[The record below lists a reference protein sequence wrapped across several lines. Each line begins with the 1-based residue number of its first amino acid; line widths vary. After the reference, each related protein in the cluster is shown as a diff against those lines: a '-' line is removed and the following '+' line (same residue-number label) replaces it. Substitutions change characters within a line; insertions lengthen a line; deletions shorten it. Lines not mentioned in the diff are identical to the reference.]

1 VFSSRAPTM
10 TGSSKAVMMV
20 AAAVATVHYLRKPS
34 AFVPSPAR
42 HTAVMAV
49 PAVAAAGV
57 SAPAFADAIGDAA
70 KQLSEDSYPFMKEV
84 NWNSYTFLT
93 KPGSASAGEWAKAID
108 KMIEMGATMD
118 PELLKKGAM
127 AHHKAIG
134 SVTEANPVM
143 SKADYTEIN
152 AAIGRLIASVPE
164 DMTMGVYNAVA
175 NLVPPEVPKYMMAQV
190 NEADAKKAYEAFL
203 KFKDVVKANP
213 ITPQVKDTPAALAG
227 KLGSIDAAAKKLSD
241 ASYPFI
247 KSAPWDSD
255 IYLKPLPG
263 VSPFQAMKAIDKMI
277 VMGANMDGKLLR
289 EATMA
294 HHDALNSMDS
304 KLVTDADN
312 YQKVNAALGKV
323 IASVPSSQVMDVF
336 NAVAKITGSSV
347 PNNMFSMSAPSEATA
362 AYDAFLKFKDVVKA
376 AQR

>member
-1 VFSSRAPTM
+1 M
-10 TGSSKAVMMV
+10 TCSSKAMMV
-20 AAAVATVHYLRKPS
+20 AAAVAAVHYLRKP

-42 HTAVMAV
+42 HTAAMAV
-49 PAVAAAGV
+49 PAVAVAGA

-70 KQLSEDSYPFMKEV
+70 KKLSEDAYPFMKEV
-84 NWNSYTFLT
+84 NWNSYVYLT
-93 KPGSASAGEWAKAID
+93 KPGSASAGDWAKAIE
-108 KMIEMGATMD
+108 KMILMGATMD

-134 SVTEANPVM
+134 AVSEAKPVL
-143 SKADYTEIN
+143 SQADFEAIN

-164 DMTMGVYNAVA
+164 SQTMDVYNTIAK
-175 NLVPPEVPKYMMAQV
+175 LVPAEVPTYLMSTVK
-190 NEADAKKAYEAFL
+190 EADAKKAYESFL
-203 KFKDVVKANP
+203 TFKDVVKANP
-213 ITPQVKDTPAALAG
+213 ITPQFKDTPAALSG
-227 KLGSIDAAAKKLSD
+227 KLGAIDAAAAKLSD

-263 VSPFQAMKAIDKMI
+263 VSPFAAMKALDKAI
-277 VMGANMDGKLLR
+277 VMGANIDGKVLR
-289 EATMA
+289 DAAMA
-294 HHDALNSMDS
+294 HHKALGSMDS
-304 KLVTDADN
+304 KLVTTAAD
-312 YQKVNAALGKV
+312 YQAVNAGIGKM

-336 NAVAKITGSSV
+336 NAFSKVVPPTV

-362 AYDAFLKFKDVVKA
+362 AYDAFLQFKDVVKA

>member
-1 VFSSRAPTM
+1 M

-49 PAVAAAGV
+49 PAVAAAGA

-70 KQLSEDSYPFMKEV
+70 KKLSEDAYPFMKEV
-84 NWNSYTFLT
+84 NWNSYTYLT

-134 SVTEANPVM
+134 AVSEANPTL
-143 SKADYTEIN
+143 SKADFEAIN

-164 DMTMGVYNAVA
+164 SQTMDVYNTVA
-175 NLVPPEVPKYMMAQV
+175 ALVPAEVPKYLMSTV
-190 NEADAKKAYEAFL
+190 NEADAKKAYESFL
-203 KFKDVVKANP
+203 TFKDVVKANP
-213 ITPQVKDTPAALAG
+213 ITPKVADTPAALAG
-227 KLGSIDAAAKKLSD
+227 KLGPIDAAAKKLSD
-241 ASYPFI
+241 ASYPFM
-247 KSAPWDSD
+247 KSVAWDSD
-255 IYLKPLPG
+255 LYLKPLPG
-263 VSPFQAMKAIDKMI
+263 VSPNAAMKAIDKMI
-277 VMGANMDGKLLR
+277 VMGATMDGKLLR
-289 EATMA
+289 EAAMA
-294 HHDALNSMDS
+294 HHNALNSMDS
-304 KLVTDADN
+304 KLVTDADS

-323 IASVPSSQVMDVF
+323 IASVPSNQVMDVF
-336 NAVAKITGSSV
+336 NSLGKITSSSV
-347 PNNMFSMSAPSEATA
+347 PNKLFSMSAPSEATA
-362 AYDAFLKFKDVVKA
+362 AYDAFIQFKDVVKA

>member
-1 VFSSRAPTM
+1 M

-336 NAVAKITGSSV
+336 NAVGKITGSSV